1 MAQDRAGG
9 TGDGLMWLDQMRLDQ
24 MGLNQ
29 MGLDQ
34 MGLTHR
40 WTRPHRLSGWVPTRQ
55 CGSFVGQQ
63 GPAAEYG
70 LNCPP
75 LMG

>member
-1 MAQDRAGG
+1 MAQDRVGG
-9 TGDGLMWLDQMRLDQ
+9 TGDGLTWLDRMWLDR
-24 MGLNQ
+24 
-29 MGLDQ
+29 

-40 WTRPHRLSGWVPTRQ
+40 WTRPHHLSGRIPTRQ
-55 CGSFVGQQ
+55 CGSFVRQQ

-70 LNCPP
+70 LSCPP

>member
-1 MAQDRAGG
+1 MAQDWAGG
-9 TGDGLMWLDQMRLDQ
+9 TGDGLTWLE
-24 MGLNQ
+24 Q
-29 MGLDQ
+29 MGLDRMGLDR

-40 WTRPHRLSGWVPTRQ
+40 WTRPHRLSGRIPTRQ
-55 CGSFVGQQ
+55 CGSFVRQQ

-70 LNCPP
+70 LSCPP